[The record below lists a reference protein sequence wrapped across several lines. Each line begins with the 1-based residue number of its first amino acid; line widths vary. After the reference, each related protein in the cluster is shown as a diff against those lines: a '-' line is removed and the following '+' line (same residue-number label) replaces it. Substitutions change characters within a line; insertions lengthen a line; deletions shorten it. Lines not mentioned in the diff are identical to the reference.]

1 MLMGYPNERLVM
13 SLEII
18 REANGETR
26 EPAVGKCACG
36 QEVWLSGF
44 TNTCD
49 GCGRDYSIGGQEL
62 APREQWG
69 EETGESA
76 SDILSVDYG
85 DGWDPGHPGGDGF
98 FD

>member
-1 MLMGYPNERLVM
+1 M
-13 SLEII
+13 SAII
-18 REANGETR
+18 ILHRDPEAGLDRTLALC
-26 EPAVGKCACG
+26 PCG
-36 QEVWLSGF
+36 HGLTLAGF

-49 GCGRDYSIGGQEL
+49 GCDRDYNSSGQEL

-69 EETGESA
+69 ADTGESV